1 MTQRTRYFLVGSSM
15 VVMVVLATG
24 LVAYYNGNL
33 PLSSTPSEFSYMPAE
48 STAVAYA
55 DVRAIMGSDFR
66 QKLRQVLPTGEE
78 TDRLKQEI
86 GVDIEH
92 DIDSVVAGFTGSD
105 PSKGGAVV
113 LVRGRFND
121 AQIETI
127 ARQHGATLEEYKGK
141 RMLLMAGDSTV
152 MKGEY
157 PNHTFEHPTAGVAFI
172 EPGLLALGDAASIKR
187 AIDTASSGNDFTKNT
202 DLMKLVDD
210 VRGANTA
217 WVVGRFDEISQANI
231 PAEVKEHL
239 PAVQFFAVSAH
250 VNGGLSGTLRADA
263 RDEQSA
269 TDLKAVITGGLAAGR
284 LMAGQDAKAN
294 SILNSIQVGGT
305 NKTVTLAFT
314 VPPEL
319 LDVLNGVAAAHRLG
333 TGGGVHK

>member
-1 MTQRTRYFLVGSSM
+1 MTQRTRYFLVGSSL
-15 VVMVVLATG
+15 VVMVGLATG

-33 PLSSTPSEFSYMPAE
+33 PLGLSSEPSEFAYMPAE

-55 DVRAIMGSDFR
+55 DVRAIMSSDFR
-66 QKLRQVLPTGEE
+66 QKLRQMLPTGQE

-92 DIDSVVAGFTGSD
+92 DIDTVVAGFTGSD
-105 PSKGGAVV
+105 PSKGGVVV

-121 AQIETI
+121 SQIETL
-127 ARQHGATLEEYKGK
+127 ATQHGATVEEYKGK
-141 RMLLMAGDSTV
+141 RMLLMNEGHMMPAES
-152 MKGEY
+152 
-157 PNHTFEHPTAGVAFI
+157 PSHIAEHPTGAVAFI
-172 EPGLLALGDAASIKR
+172 EPGLIALGDSASIKH
-187 AIDTASSGNDFTKNT
+187 AIDTAASKNDFTKNT

-210 VRGANTA
+210 VRGSNNA

-269 TDLKAVITGGLAAGR
+269 ADLKAVITGGLAAGR
-284 LMAGQDAKAN
+284 LMAGQDSRAN
-294 SILNSIQVGGT
+294 SILNSIQVGGS

-314 VPPEL
+314 LPPEM
-319 LDVLNGVAAAHRLG
+319 LDILNGVAAAQRL
-333 TGGGVHK
+333 

>member
-1 MTQRTRYFLVGSSM
+1 
-15 VVMVVLATG
+15 
-24 LVAYYNGNL
+24 
-33 PLSSTPSEFSYMPAE
+33 
-48 STAVAYA
+48 
-55 DVRAIMGSDFR
+55 
-66 QKLRQVLPTGEE
+66 
-78 TDRLKQEI
+78 LKQEI

-92 DIDSVVAGFTGSD
+92 DIDTVMAGFTGSD

-121 AQIETI
+121 GQIETL
-127 ARQHGATLEEYKGK
+127 ARQHGATVEEYKGK
-141 RMLLMAGDSTV
+141 RMLV
-152 MKGEY
+152 MSEGHMMHGGA
-157 PNHTFEHPTAGVAFI
+157 PTQTAGPTGAVAFI
-172 EPGLLALGDAASIKR
+172 EPGLLALGESAAIKR
-187 AIDTASSGNDFTKNT
+187 AIDTAASKNDFTKNA

-210 VRGANTA
+210 IRGASNA

-269 TDLKAVITGGLAAGR
+269 ADLKAVITGGLAAGR

-294 SILNSIQVGGT
+294 TILNSIQVGGT
-305 NKTVTLAFT
+305 EKTVTVAFT

-319 LDVLNGVAAAHRLG
+319 LDVLNGVAAAQRLG
-333 TGGGVHK
+333 TGGGVRK